1 MSRFESKFDPFF
13 YVREYPDVLAIGLS
27 SFEHYERFGKA
38 EGRLPCANKSHELE
52 KELWLEVGPLVDS
65 LQVIIDTSAHPYEII
80 YAHWALARWYA
91 SNGQWKKARKYIDVI
106 ISDASQFG
114 LPQNQGPTLLAL
126 SILCECSEFE
136 KAKSLLDES
145 DLLPKGSVDYYLAA
159 CLVSQSEAND
169 GANALTIL
177 NSLYSKNRLVKF
189 ETTSSQLTLDSLKL
203 STAIEKV
210 NGPLVSVVI
219 PNYNSAKGLA
229 TAVHSLLAQT
239 WRNLEIIIVDDAS
252 TDDSLKVAEHLSD
265 LDARVKVYKQH
276 TNQGAY
282 VARNVGLFHAKGEFI
297 TVHDADDYSHCQK
310 IQLQIQAL
318 LNNKAASA
326 SVSHWA
332 RCTTDLKFGTWRQE
346 ASWVHRNVSSLMF
359 RRSIFDSLGFWDAV
373 SINADTEYYYRI
385 ISAFG
390 NDSIIEVKQGV
401 PLAFGRIESGNLT
414 QNPKTH
420 LRTQF
425 TGVRKDYMDAAHQW
439 HKSKNESSDLYM
451 PFKPKERFF
460 DAPEYIKREVCF
472 LAGAEDLDG
481 LENSDSLGVPY
492 YLGQQTKPKQE
503 NAVLLCA
510 HMAGETLY
518 GAERSFIDMA
528 KALHDGGKK
537 LVVALPAHASSEYRN
552 LLLKYCVALVVVP
565 YTWWR
570 SGEVESSLIVKQL
583 EHVINEFNVKLVSA
597 NTLVI
602 TAPLHAAK
610 NLNLPTI
617 MHVRELP
624 EYDPDLCEL
633 LNASAEVIKSKLNGA
648 ADVYVANSECTSSYI
663 AQPNKSH
670 VLYNTVDV
678 NEFYIPLVKASDG
691 LTRFALI
698 SSNTPKKGV
707 DDFIELAH
715 RAVEV
720 SPKARF
726 LLVGPVN
733 EYIQSIMQTLPN
745 NVEVCGY
752 KVSPQE
758 ALIEADVVLN
768 LSHFQE
774 SFGRTVSEAM
784 AAQRPVIAYRWGAIP
799 ELIDN
804 GINGYLVPF
813 SDING
818 LLNRVKVLADD
829 IEFRHKLGKAAKQ
842 KMIDQFD
849 FSNFSKNINKIYGDI
864 LMYKTGSSK

>member
-1 MSRFESKFDPFF
+1 MFDSLF
-13 YVREYPDVLAIGLS
+13 YLETYPDVARSGVNPLD
-27 SFEHYERFGKA
+27 HYQKFGRA
-38 EGRLPCANKSHELE
+38 EGRLPCGNITFELE
-52 KELWLEVGPLVDS
+52 NMLWVKGESQVDS
-65 LQVIIDTSAHPYEII
+65 LQLVIDTSLQSYEVT

-126 SILCECSEFE
+126 SVLCECNEFE

-145 DLLPKGSVDYYLAA
+145 ALLPNGSADYYLAA
-159 CLVSQSEAND
+159 CLVSQSGVRDGIND
-169 GANALTIL
+169 LTIL
-177 NSLYSKNRLVKF
+177 NSHYSKNKLVEF
-189 ETTSSQLTLDSLKL
+189 DTTSSQLTLDELK
-203 STAIEKV
+203 SSGAVEKV
-210 NGPLVSVVI
+210 NGLLVSVVI
-219 PNYNSAKGLA
+219 PSYNSVKGLA

-239 WRNLEIIIVDDAS
+239 WVNLEVIIVDDAS
-252 TDDSLKVAEHLSD
+252 TDGSLKVAEQLSD

-276 TNQGAY
+276 VNQGAY
-282 VARNVGLFHAKGEFI
+282 VARNVGLFHAKGAFI

-310 IQLQIQAL
+310 IQLQVEAL
-318 LNNKAASA
+318 VNNKAACA

-359 RRSIFDSLGFWDAV
+359 RRSVYDSLGFWDAV

-385 ISAFG
+385 LSAFG
-390 NDSIIEVKQGV
+390 SASIVEVRPGI
-401 PLAFGRIESGNLT
+401 PLAFGRAENGSLT

-425 TGVRKDYMDAAHQW
+425 KGVRKDYMNAAHEW
-439 HKSKNESSDLYM
+439 HKSKDKPSDLYM
-451 PFKPKERFF
+451 PFKPKNRLFT
-460 DAPEYIKREVCF
+460 APDYIKREACYLVA
-472 LAGAEDLDG
+472 LKDLDG
-481 LENSDSLGVPY
+481 SVNSDSLAIPY

-518 GAERSFIDMA
+518 GAERSFMDMA

-537 LVVALPAHASSEYRN
+537 LVIALPSHASSEYRN
-552 LLLKYCVALVVVP
+552 ALLNYCSALVVVP

-570 SGEVESSLIVKQL
+570 ANETESAKIVKPL
-583 EHVINEFNVKLVSA
+583 EHVINEFNVKLVSV

-602 TAPLHAAK
+602 SAPLKAAR

-624 EYDPDLCEL
+624 EHDPDLCEL
-633 LNASAEVIKSKLNGA
+633 LNASAGEIKTKLNDA
-648 ADVYVANSECTSSYI
+648 ADVYVANSECTSHYI

-678 NEFYIPLVKASDG
+678 DEFDIPLAKAVDG

-707 DDFIELAH
+707 DDFIKLAQQ
-715 RAVEV
+715 ALEAC
-720 SPKARF
+720 PNARF

-733 EYIQSIMQTLPN
+733 EYIESLIKTMPS

-768 LSHFQE
+768 LSQFQE

-813 SDING
+813 SDVDS
-818 LLNRVKVLADD
+818 LLNRVRVLTNDT
-829 IEFRHKLGKAAKQ
+829 EFRHRLGKAAKQ

-849 FSNFSKNINKIYGDI
+849 FKNFSKCINKIYGRYFDV
-864 LMYKTGSSK
+864 